1 MLCGS
6 WAKLGF
12 VNSEQN
18 RNVLVSF
25 QGLLFKGYT
34 RERDGRK
41 KRLFITRGIEGIISG
56 TYIYL

>member
-1 MLCGS
+1 M
-6 WAKLGF
+6 WFWTKPGF

-18 RNVLVSF
+18 RNVLVIF

-34 RERDGRK
+34 RERARRQ
-41 KRLFITRGIEGIISG
+41 KRLFITRGIEEIISR